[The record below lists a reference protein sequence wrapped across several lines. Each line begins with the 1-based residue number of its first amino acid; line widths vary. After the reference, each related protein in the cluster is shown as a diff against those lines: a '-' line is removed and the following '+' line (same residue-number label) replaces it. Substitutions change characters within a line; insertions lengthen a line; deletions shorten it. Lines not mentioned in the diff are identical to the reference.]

1 MKALIA
7 DDDRVATTLLARVLK
22 RWGFEVWVVND
33 GVAAWEHL
41 VGHSPALAIVDWMM
55 PGLDGPDLCRRIRSD
70 PRLAGMH
77 VILLTG
83 RSGQADIVAGLDAGA
98 DDYVVKPFQV
108 EELRAR
114 VQVGVRVIQLK
125 ERLAAEV
132 ERLQVARDDLE
143 HLANSDVLTD
153 LCNRRSWF
161 NRAAIELERCRRYG
175 RPIALLMLDLD
186 HFKNVNDTHGHVVG
200 DLVLKRFAELLR
212 DVCRT
217 SDVVGRVGGEEFAVL
232 LPETCIDNAGHV
244 AHRIVQACRD
254 ARMAAPHD
262 GVRFTCSIGVAGVDG
277 SDMTIED
284 TMRRADLALYEAK
297 RSGRDRVTLAAD
309 LAGGATDPGSRAPAA
324 APAPPA

>member
-7 DDDRVATTLLARVLK
+7 DDDRVATTLLATVLK
-22 RWGFEVWVVND
+22 RWGFEVSIAND
-33 GVAAWEHL
+33 GVAAWEQL
-41 VGHSPALAIVDWMM
+41 VGQAPALAIVDWMM
-55 PGLDGPDLCRRIRSD
+55 PGLDGPDLCRRIRGDS
-70 PRLAGMH
+70 RLGGMH

-98 DDYVVKPFQV
+98 DDYVVKPFQI

-132 ERLQVARDDLE
+132 ERLQAARDDLE

-161 NRAAIELERCRRYG
+161 NRAAIEHERCRRYA
-175 RPIALLMLDLD
+175 RPIALLMVDLD
-186 HFKNVNDTHGHVVG
+186 HFKKVNDTYGHVIG

-232 LPETCIDNAGHV
+232 LPETCVDNARHV
-244 AHRIVQACRD
+244 AHRIVHACRD
-254 ARMAAPHD
+254 ARLAAPHD
-262 GVRFTCSIGVAGVDG
+262 DIRFTCSIGVAGVDG
-277 SDMTIED
+277 SDMTIDD
-284 TMRRADLALYEAK
+284 TMRRADVALYEAK
-297 RSGRDRVTLAAD
+297 RSGRYRATTVAD
-309 LAGGATDPGSRAPAA
+309 LAAAVTAPGSTAPAA
-324 APAPPA
+324 APALPA